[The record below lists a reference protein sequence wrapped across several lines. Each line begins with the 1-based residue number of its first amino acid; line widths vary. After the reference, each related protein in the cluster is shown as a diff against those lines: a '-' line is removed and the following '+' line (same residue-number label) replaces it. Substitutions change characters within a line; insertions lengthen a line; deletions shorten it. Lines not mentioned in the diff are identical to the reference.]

1 MKKLRVLILIVC
13 YHAENF
19 IEGVIKR
26 IPDNIWCNDRYDVE
40 VMIIDDEST
49 DRTFYKA
56 QEYAN
61 QNRHLNITV
70 LYNPKNLGYG
80 GNQKI
85 GYTYAID
92 NKYDVLV
99 LLHGDGQYA
108 PEYLEKMLQPILD
121 GEADVVLGSR
131 MIHKK
136 EALKGKMPLYKWIG
150 NQILTFMQ
158 NHILGS
164 NLSEFHTGYR
174 AYSIAA
180 LTSIPYDKNSDYFDF
195 DTDILIQL
203 IDTNKRIKEI
213 PIPTYY
219 GDEISRVNGLRYA
232 VLILLSTIRSRI
244 QKLGIFYD
252 ARFDYELDRTYYPLK
267 LGYKSSH
274 QYALDRIES
283 NSTVLDIGCG
293 PGLMAY
299 EIAKKQVKLVSI
311 DRDIRSLTKQY
322 SYKTI
327 QADVEEYD
335 FESDSTR
342 VDLILALDI
351 IEHLMSPESFLAKLR
366 ERYCQDAPRII
377 ITTVNTAF
385 ILIRIALL
393 FGQLNYGRRGI
404 LDLTHTRLFTFSSF
418 RNILKNSGYEILTEE
433 GIPAPYPLAFGN
445 NWLSRLLVNINN
457 VLIYFSKD
465 IFSYQVA
472 VVVKPKPTLRLL
484 LKNSYKTSEMKRKML
499 DL

>member
-1 MKKLRVLILIVC
+1 MKKRILILIVC
-13 YHAENF
+13 YHAEKF
-19 IEGVIKR
+19 IENVINR
-26 IPDNIWCNDRYDVE
+26 IPDNIWFNNQYDVE
-40 VMIIDDEST
+40 ALVIDDESK
-49 DRTFYKA
+49 DLTFYNA
-56 QEYAN
+56 QKYADR
-61 QNRHLNITV
+61 NRHLNIKV
-70 LYNPKNLGYG
+70 LYNPNNLGYG

-85 GYTYAID
+85 GFTYAID

-108 PEYLEKMLQPILD
+108 PEYLDMMLQPILD

-136 EALKGKMPLYKWIG
+136 DALKGHMPLYKWIG
-150 NQILTFMQ
+150 NQILTFIQ

-174 AYSIAA
+174 AYSVAA
-180 LTSIPYDKNSDYFDF
+180 LKSIPYDKNSDYFDF

-203 IDTNKRIKEI
+203 IDTKKRIKEI

-219 GDEISRVNGLRYA
+219 GDEISRVNGLIYA
-232 VLILLSTIRSRI
+232 LLILLSTILSRI

-252 ARFDYELDRTYYPLK
+252 PRFDYELDRTYYPLK
-267 LGYKSSH
+267 IGYKSSH
-274 QYALDRIES
+274 QYALDRIEP

-311 DRDIRSLTKQY
+311 DRDIRPLTKQY
-322 SYKTI
+322 SFKTI
-327 QADVEEYD
+327 QANVEEYD
-335 FESDSTR
+335 FESDSTQ

-351 IEHLMSPESFLAKLR
+351 IEHLISPESFLAKLR
-366 ERYCQDAPRII
+366 ERYCEDHPRII

-385 ILIRIALL
+385 FLTRISLL
-393 FGQLNYGRRGI
+393 FGQFNYGKRGI

-418 RNILKNSGYEILTEE
+418 CNILKNSGYEILTKE

-445 NWLSRLLVNINN
+445 NWFSRLLVNINN
-457 VLIYFSKD
+457 LLIHFSKN

-484 LKNSYKTSEMKRKML
+484 LKNSYKTSAIKRKMF